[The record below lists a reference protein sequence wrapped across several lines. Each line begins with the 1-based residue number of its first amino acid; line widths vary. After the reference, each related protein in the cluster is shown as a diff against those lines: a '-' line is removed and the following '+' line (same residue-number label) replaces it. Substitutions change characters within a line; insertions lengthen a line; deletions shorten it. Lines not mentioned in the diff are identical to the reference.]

1 MSLRISFIH
10 SWASR
15 QSEKLKFTSQ
25 GRARI
30 DILILI
36 RVFENKNRFCA
47 EVDLGLV
54 SSENEA
60 SSCCGSSWQEMTW
73 GQILNQEQLEIWA
86 MMMINDH
93 GDGGDDD

>member
-1 MSLRISFIH
+1 MSLRISFIQ

-25 GRARI
+25 GRARNSNP
-30 DILILI
+30 LLI
-36 RVFENKNRFCA
+36 RAFENKNRFCA
-47 EVDLGLV
+47 EVGLV

-93 GDGGDDD
+93 GDGGDDDQ